1 MPRQRVRAFAAALA
15 AAALW
20 LDATAFAQHPQIER
34 GRAREQKH
42 FTDEQIVSGFFK
54 IAFSAEL
61 DVGAPAGRIRKYE
74 GPVRVHVES
83 RAQPDRRKDVAR
95 VVADIGAHVE
105 HLDIAMTD
113 RRADANVHVVLAR
126 NRDLG
131 KIIAELYG
139 RERARII
146 RSSLDP
152 QCLSGFEKDENF
164 RIRRSTVILAADAG
178 KFIFYDCAYEE
189 ILQSLGPINDD
200 ESVPWTMFN
209 DDVSKG
215 FFDVYDQYLLNILY
229 HPKVRPGMTRE
240 EVRAV
245 LPEVLPQVRAFV
257 ERINGI
263 RQ

>member
-1 MPRQRVRAFAAALA
+1 MPRGRVTAFAVALA
-15 AAALW
+15 AIALC
-20 LDATAFAQHPQIER
+20 LHSSAFAQHPLIER
-34 GRAREQKH
+34 GRARELKH
-42 FTDEQIVSGFFK
+42 FTDQQIISGFLK

-61 DVGAPAGRIRKYE
+61 DVGAPAGRIRRYD
-74 GPVRVHVES
+74 GPVRVFVDN
-83 RAQPDRRKDVAR
+83 RARPDRRKQVAR
-95 VVADIGAHVE
+95 VVADIAAHVE
-105 HLDIAMTD
+105 HLDIAMTE
-113 RRADANVHVVLAR
+113 RRADANVVVVLAR

-131 KIIAELYG
+131 KVIAELYG
-139 RERARII
+139 PERARMI
-146 RSSLDP
+146 RASLDP
-152 QCLSGFEKDENF
+152 QCLSGFEKDDSF

-178 KFIFYDCAYEE
+178 PFIFYDCAYEE

-215 FFDVYDQYLLNILY
+215 FFDLYDQYLLNILY

-257 ERINGI
+257 ARTSNI
-263 RQ
+263 R

>member
-1 MPRQRVRAFAAALA
+1 MRLRGGMRGAVVAIAALLVFHA
-15 AAALW
+15 AAAQ
-20 LDATAFAQHPQIER
+20 TSRVE
-34 GRAREQKH
+34 RARSADQKQ

-61 DVGAPAGRIRKYE
+61 DVGSPAGRIRKYE
-74 GPVRVHVES
+74 GPVRVWVDN
-83 RAQPDRRKDVAR
+83 RAKPDRRREVAR
-95 VVADIGAHVE
+95 VVADIRRRIE
-105 HLDIAMTD
+105 HLDIAMTE
-113 RRADANVHVVLAR
+113 RRADANLVVTLTR

-131 KIIAELYG
+131 RVIAELYG
-139 RERARII
+139 RERARMI

-152 QCLSGFEKDENF
+152 QCLSGFEKDDRF

-178 KFIFYDCAYEE
+178 AFIFYDCAYEE

-215 FFDVYDQYLLNILY
+215 FFDIYDQYLLNILY
-229 HPKVRPGMTRE
+229 HPKIRAGMTRE

-245 LPEVLPQVRAFV
+245 LPQVLPEVRAFV
-257 ERINGI
+257 ARVNGI
-263 RQ
+263 N